1 MHSRALIGV
10 TLAYAVA
17 IGVAQASAG
26 TLPAAA
32 ETGEQVVTWF
42 REHADAMR
50 WTVWGLTVANALFAV
65 MAALLRR
72 LLPEVYRDVFLIGA
86 VLVVGSTAVF
96 SWFLGGLALHA
107 ATMDAANARAL
118 LDVAVFY
125 GPVLTSATTTM
136 MAPVTLLALA
146 GRAGLPRWLGAL
158 GAVAFVEQAVETVTI
173 FGSTGFTQPG
183 GAMNLQLG
191 ASLTM
196 AWILAFG
203 IWGGVRGR
211 PADDLFSTGA
221 MTGRT
226 P

>member
-1 MHSRALIGV
+1 MQSRALIAAS
-10 TLAYAVA
+10 LAYGVAV
-17 IGVAQASAG
+17 GVAQSAG
-26 TLPAAA
+26 TLPASA
-32 ETGEQVVTWF
+32 ETGDQVVTWF
-42 REHADAMR
+42 REHTDAMR
-50 WTVWGLTVANALFAV
+50 WSVWGFTVATAAFAV

-72 LLPEVYRDVFLIGA
+72 LLPEPHRDVFLIGA
-86 VLVVGSTAVF
+86 VLFAGCSAVF

-107 ATMDAANARAL
+107 ATMDPANARAL

-125 GPVLTSATTTM
+125 GPVLTCATTTM
-136 MAPVTLLALA
+136 MAPVTLLALG

-191 ASLTM
+191 AALTF

-211 PADDLFSTGA
+211 AQPTS
-221 MTGRT
+221 
-226 P
+226 

>member
-1 MHSRALIGV
+1 MQSRVLIGA
-10 TLAYAVA
+10 TLAY
-17 IGVAQASAG
+17 GVAVGLAQAAAG

-32 ETGEQVVTWF
+32 ETGDQVVTWF
-42 REHADAMR
+42 REHADGVR
-50 WTVWGLTVANALFAV
+50 WSAWALTVSIPPFAV
-65 MAALLRR
+65 MVALLRR
-72 LLPEVYRDVFLIGA
+72 LLPEPHRDVYLFGALIVA
-86 VLVVGSTAVF
+86 GSTAVF
-96 SWFLGGLALHA
+96 SWTLGGLALHA
-107 ATMDAANARAL
+107 TAADPAIARAV

-136 MAPVTLLALA
+136 MAPVTLLALG

-191 ASLTM
+191 ASLTF

-203 IWGGVRGR
+203 IWGGLRGQ
-211 PADDLFSTGA
+211 AQTTS
-221 MTGRT
+221 
-226 P
+226 